1 MSDALFE
8 LEYVRRIED
17 LKAAYRR
24 VFFLMTSS
32 LVLHTMMVVMLL
44 GYAYLGIRTHDR
56 LYLIL
61 AGVMLLGL
69 GLRVWQYWWSMR
81 MLERREKETFN
92 GKAPTVH
99 VEIFDD
105 FIRTAQNESGPS
117 TETPISSLKQAFR
130 AKNLIII
137 RTKAGLLFVFPV
149 SGFRQGTPEG
159 LLRFLAE
166 RRVKIS

>member
-32 LVLHTMMVVMLL
+32 VILHTMLVVMLL
-44 GYAYLGIRTHDR
+44 GYAYLGIKQQDR
-56 LYLIL
+56 VYLIL
-61 AGVMLLGL
+61 AGVMLLAL
-69 GLRVWQYWWSMR
+69 LLRIWQYFWSMR
-81 MLERREKETFN
+81 LLERRERETFN
-92 GKAPTVH
+92 GKEPTVH

-105 FIRTAQNESGPS
+105 FIRLKTVSE

-130 AKNLIII
+130 MKTLIVI
-137 RTKAGLLFVFPV
+137 RTKANLLFVFPV
-149 SGFRQGTPEG
+149 SGFKLGTPEG

-166 RRVKIS
+166 RDVKIS

>member
-1 MSDALFE
+1 MSDVLFE
-8 LEYVRRIED
+8 LEYTRRIED

-32 LVLHTMMVVMLL
+32 VILHTMLVVMLL
-44 GYAYLGIRTHDR
+44 GYGYLGIKTHDK

-61 AGVMLLGL
+61 ASVMLLAL
-69 GLRVWQYWWSMR
+69 LLRVWIYWLSIR
-81 MLERREKETFN
+81 TLEKREKELFN

-105 FIRTAQNESGPS
+105 FIRLKSDGE

-130 AKNLIII
+130 MKSLIVI
-137 RTKAGLLFVFPV
+137 RTKANLLFVFPV
-149 SGFRQGTPEG
+149 SGFKLGTPEG

-166 RRVKIS
+166 RGVRIS

>member
-32 LVLHTMMVVMLL
+32 VILHTMMVVMLL
-44 GYAYLGIRTHDR
+44 GYAYLGIKTHDKM
-56 LYLIL
+56 YLTL
-61 AGVMLLGL
+61 AGIMLLAL
-69 GLRVWQYWWSMR
+69 LLRVWQYFRAMR
-81 MLERREKETFN
+81 LLERRERETFN
-92 GKAPTVH
+92 GREPTVH

-105 FIRTAQNESGPS
+105 FIRLKTVSE
-117 TETPISSLKQAFR
+117 TETPISSLRQAFR
-130 AKNLIII
+130 MRSLIVI
-137 RTKAGLLFVFPV
+137 RTKANLLFVFPV
-149 SGFRQGTPEG
+149 SGFKLGTPEG

-166 RRVKIS
+166 RGVRIS